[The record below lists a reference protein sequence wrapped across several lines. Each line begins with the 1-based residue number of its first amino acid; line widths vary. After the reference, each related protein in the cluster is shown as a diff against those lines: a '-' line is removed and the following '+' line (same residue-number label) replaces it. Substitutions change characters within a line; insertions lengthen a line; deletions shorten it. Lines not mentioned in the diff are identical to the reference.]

1 MMSPQIDH
9 IYVPFHELIERILN
23 VIAIG
28 IALGGIILLAMEY
41 GFSLSGERAEF
52 LHFLNYLIAWV
63 LVGQFFL
70 KLLLSP
76 QKRRFIK
83 INRKDLIIIL
93 GLGGAA
99 LFWRIYFISPHG
111 YILICQ
117 LFIVAFVAVRIPQL
131 NKVFSFLSL
140 SPPLTVVVTFL
151 VIIAIGSTL
160 LLLPVSTAPGK
171 YTKPLDALFTAT
183 SATCVTGLIVVDTGN
198 HFSRFGQIVILIL
211 IQIGGLGLMTFTSFF
226 ALLSGEFG
234 VRDRVILREIVR
246 YDNLSRIGYLIPS
259 ILILTFVFE
268 ATGAIL
274 LYFQFLPRAGNS
286 LSAVYSAL
294 FHSISAFCNAGFSIY
309 SDSFINYRGN
319 LRVNLIMT
327 TLIISGGLGFMVIVN
342 LLRVIIFRIKKKK
355 REPLSLHSKL
365 VLLTTGGLLV
375 LGTFLLYLGEIN
387 GLLKNLP
394 PEQKL
399 LSAYFQSVTARTA
412 GFNTLRIS
420 DLTTSSS
427 FLLIILM
434 FIGASPGSTGGGIKT
449 STFATLIF
457 TIKSMIQGKDQVEA
471 FKRTIPQISIYQ
483 ALCVVTLALGWIG
496 GVALFLSFI
505 ENFNFL
511 DILFETFSAFG
522 TVGLSRGL
530 TPHLTNWGKMI
541 IIITMLVGRIGPLT
555 LALAIAGRRA
565 VRLYEYPEESII
577 IG

>member
-1 MMSPQIDH
+1 
-9 IYVPFHELIERILN
+9 V
-23 VIAIG
+23 
-28 IALGGIILLAMEY
+28 
-41 GFSLSGERAEF
+41 
-52 LHFLNYLIAWV
+52 
-63 LVGQFFL
+63 
-70 KLLLSP
+70 
-76 QKRRFIK
+76 
-83 INRKDLIIIL
+83 
-93 GLGGAA
+93 
-99 LFWRIYFISPHG
+99 
-111 YILICQ
+111 
-117 LFIVAFVAVRIPQL
+117 
-131 NKVFSFLSL
+131 
-140 SPPLTVVVTFL
+140 
-151 VIIAIGSTL
+151 
-160 LLLPVSTAPGK
+160 
-171 YTKPLDALFTAT
+171 
-183 SATCVTGLIVVDTGN
+183 
-198 HFSRFGQIVILIL
+198 
-211 IQIGGLGLMTFTSFF
+211 
-226 ALLSGEFG
+226 
-234 VRDRVILREIVR
+234 
-246 YDNLSRIGYLIPS
+246 
-259 ILILTFVFE
+259 
-268 ATGAIL
+268 
-274 LYFQFLPRAGNS
+274 
-286 LSAVYSAL
+286 
-294 FHSISAFCNAGFSIY
+294 
-309 SDSFINYRGN
+309 
-319 LRVNLIMT
+319 
-327 TLIISGGLGFMVIVN
+327 VIVN

>member
-1 MMSPQIDH
+1 MSPQIDH

-327 TLIISGGLGFMVIVN
+327 TLIISGGLGFVVIVN